1 MSRIAGTTRK
11 TRMNRGRK
19 RPVAGREEII
29 SAARTIGVR
38 NGWGAVTIRSVA
50 QKLGYTSP
58 VLYEHFRDKQELLT
72 EIAVEAIAML
82 ERQLTVDLP
91 VDPVPAHIKMAER
104 YWTFMLEHK
113 QLYRLANGM
122 DGAAIDRDIVGKSA
136 QSLCTVIANT
146 VRPLLGDKGTQA
158 GAQMLADELW
168 ALLHGMAS
176 LYLDRSAPFDLA
188 RVTNAAMRLIRG
200 TRMRRNSVPS

>member
-1 MSRIAGTTRK
+1 MSRIMGTNRK

-19 RPVAGREEII
+19 RPVAGREEIF
-29 SAARTIGVR
+29 SAARAIGVR

-58 VLYEHFRDKQELLT
+58 LLYEHFRDKQDLLT
-72 EIAVEAIAML
+72 QIAMEAIAML
-82 ERQLTVDLP
+82 EKELTADLP
-91 VDPVPAHIKMAER
+91 ADHSAAATKMTER

-122 DGAAIDRDIVGKSA
+122 DGVPIDRNVVASSA
-136 QSLCTVIANT
+136 LSLCTVI
-146 VRPLLGDKGTQA
+146 VGIVQPLMADNATQA
-158 GAQMLADELW
+158 EAQMLADELW

-176 LYLDRSAPFDLA
+176 LHLDRFAPFDLA
-188 RVTNAAMRLIRG
+188 RITTAAMTLIRG
-200 TRMRRNSVPS
+200 ARTS